1 MTVSVFTKLL
11 LPILSAAGWREKLE
25 VVGTA
30 DYTAADVLAKLLTVD
45 GAGSGL
51 DADLLDGLEGAA
63 YAKISGG
70 AGAAFTD
77 SISVNKTSAT
87 ATVTISASAGQLRL
101 LGFQTA
107 GSNRWYLGADNVAE
121 SGSNVGSDF
130 GIFRYADNGAFLGNP
145 VVINRANGNVGLAN
159 NLGVSGTIDG
169 TTGVYD
175 GGVRVARTNAAQT
188 FSARQDIAPGGTNI
202 CLVATRGGDTAPHLY
217 IDMNSSANTG
227 DQFVRFVSAGT
238 TSGTIT
244 ANGASNVAYNT
255 SSDPR
260 LKKDLE
266 LLDLAESVERIKA
279 LRLWKGKWKIDGSP
293 FRGILTT
300 ELQHVIPEAVTGP
313 EDGIEEEWVVGS
325 EEQPRRIIRKP
336 DEDGFAKIEAKAPE
350 DADLHP
356 LGEQIAPQMW
366 DPGKAMPDVMGA
378 LQWALGRIDQLEAR
392 IAALESA

>member
-1 MTVSVFTKLL
+1 MAAIIKRLMTASG
-11 LPILSAAGWREKLE
+11 ILNRLKG
-25 VVGTA
+25 
-30 DYTAADVLAKLLTVD
+30 VD

-51 DADLLDGLEGAA
+51 DADLLDGLQGAA
-63 YAKISGG
+63 YAKLSGG
-70 AGAAFTD
+70 AGAAFTGNA
-77 SISVNKTSAT
+77 SITQAAASAIM
-87 ATVTISASAGQLRL
+87 TVGANAGQLRL
-101 LGFQTA
+101 YGLLTDGTNRWDIGASQEAESGANA
-107 GSNRWYLGADNVAE
+107 GSN
-121 SGSNVGSDF
+121 F
-130 GIFRYADNGAFLGNP
+130 GIYRYADNGGFLDVAMSIARDSGA
-145 VVINRANGNVGLAN
+145 VDFNGTVN
-159 NLGVSGTIDG
+159 SDG
-169 TTGVYD
+169 GVYD

-188 FSARQDIAPGGTNI
+188 FSARQDISPGGTNI

-217 IDMNSSANTG
+217 IDMDSSVNTG
-227 DQFVRFVSAGT
+227 DQFIRFVSAGT
-238 TSGTIT
+238 TSGSVT
-244 ANGASNVAYNT
+244 ANGASNVAFNT

-266 LLDLAESVERIKA
+266 LLDLTESVERIKA

-313 EDGIEEEWVVGS
+313 ENGIEEEWVVGS

-392 IAALESA
+392 IAALEAA

>member
-1 MTVSVFTKLL
+1 MAAIIKRLMTASG
-11 LPILSAAGWREKLE
+11 ILNRLKG
-25 VVGTA
+25 
-30 DYTAADVLAKLLTVD
+30 VD

-63 YAKISGG
+63 YAKLSGG

-77 SISVNKTSAT
+77 SISVNKAAAT
-87 ATVTISASAGQLRL
+87 ATVTVSASAGQLRL
-101 LGFQTA
+101 VGFQTA
-107 GSNRWYLGADNVAE
+107 GSNRWYLGADQIAE
-121 SGSNVGSDF
+121 SGANAGSDF
-130 GIFRYADNGAFLGNP
+130 GVFRYSDAGGYLGNP
-145 VVINRANGNVGLAN
+145 FVISRATGDASFQNG
-159 NLGVSGTIDG
+159 LGVAGSMNALG
-169 TTGVYD
+169 GVYD
-175 GGVRVARTNAAQT
+175 GGVRVARQNAENTFTSRQNIQAAAATNNPVLYLKK
-188 FSARQDIAPGGTNI
+188 PGETEPQ
-202 CLVATRGGDTAPHLY
+202 LRL
-217 IDMNSSANTG
+217 DMNSSVNTG
-227 DQFVRFVSAGT
+227 DRFIDFQSAGT
-238 TSGTIT
+238 MSGSIT

-266 LLDLAESVERIKA
+266 LLDLTESVERIKA

-300 ELQHVIPEAVTGP
+300 ELQHVIPDAVTGP

-336 DEDGFAKIEAKAPE
+336 DEDGFAKIEAKAPK

>member
-1 MTVSVFTKLL
+1 MAAIIKRLMT
-11 LPILSAAGWREKLE
+11 AAGILNRLK
-25 VVGTA
+25 G
-30 DYTAADVLAKLLTVD
+30 VD

-63 YAKISGG
+63 YAKLASANVFTNSQTIFGTGAVDRYMTIGADSGRTRG
-70 AGAAFTD
+70 MLLAFSSVVGWIVGGDGSGNLVIYRYNSSGVFQDTAL
-77 SISVNKTSAT
+77 SISQSTGAVSVANTFDAT
-87 ATVTISASAGQLRL
+87 G
-101 LGFQTA
+101 
-107 GSNRWYLGADNVAE
+107 
-121 SGSNVGSDF
+121 
-130 GIFRYADNGAFLGNP
+130 
-145 VVINRANGNVGLAN
+145 
-159 NLGVSGTIDG
+159 
-169 TTGVYD
+169 GVYD

-188 FSARQDIAPGGTNI
+188 FSARQDINPGGTNI
-202 CLVATRGGDTAPHLY
+202 CLVAGRGGDISPHIY
-217 IDMNSSANTG
+217 IDMSSSVNTG

-238 TSGTIT
+238 TSGSIT

-266 LLDLAESVERIKA
+266 LLDLTESVERIKA